1 MLPYGPVPGL
11 STGTA
16 YIPWVNAVRTTKG
29 RSRRHAART
38 SLFGA
43 CAGLLIAGCAHTVN
57 LLDPATPRFSGEYA
71 TPATDWAAGPIR
83 IVTFN
88 IKLARRIDPA
98 IEVLRSDSLRGA
110 DIIALE
116 EMDDAGVDRIARA
129 LGLNYVYYPSSIHP
143 SEHRYFGPAVLSR
156 WPIARSW
163 KLLLPHEARFRHQRR
178 TATAAELLVRGQR
191 VRVYAV
197 HLETPFEGLGCR
209 ARGPGEGR
217 ARRRGAV
224 RRAGGDR
231 GRLQQ
236 LRHRSSSWCDRAI
249 VGSPR
254 GSIRPS
260 RSSPGIT
267 SSYGTCRPPSRP
279 APVWCG
285 GSTARATIAPCG
297 RSWCPMRRAVFRRC
311 FSGIDQRSSHGAGCP
326 FTERMPPK
334 RSASRRSQ
342 GWTDWLTRVR
352 AAQLAVGAGLILVG
366 FLFYANLASSER
378 KLEHPIPHRYAT
390 ADSAVR
396 PHDGEPARPGV
407 RPRQPGQRA
416 PQRRPGVPGDARGH
430 PVGAPDDHLRELHL
444 LVVDDRAAVHRRAV
458 RARPGRRAAHV

>member
-71 TPATDWAAGPIR
+71 TPATDSAAGPIR

-88 IKLARRIDPA
+88 IKLARRIDRA

-163 KLLLPHEARFRHQRR
+163 KLLLPHEAALPPPAAHGHRR
-178 TATAAELLVRGQR
+178 RAARARPACQGVRRAPGDPVQ
-191 VRVYAV
+191 
-197 HLETPFEGLGCR
+197 GLRCR
-209 ARGPGEGR
+209 ARGPGADR

-224 RRAGGDR
+224 RRSGGGR

-236 LRHRSSSWCDRAI
+236 LRRRSSAGGAGLSA
-249 VGSPR
+249 GSPR
-254 GSIRPS
+254 GSIRAS
-260 RSSPGIT
+260 RSSRGIT

-279 APVWCG
+279 APVWC
-285 GSTARATIAPCG
+285 ARVNGASDHRPVWAVVVPDAPG
-297 RSWCPMRRAVFRRC
+297 ASFR
-311 FSGIDQRSSHGAGCP
+311 GA
-326 FTERMPPK
+326 
-334 RSASRRSQ
+334 SAA
-342 GWTDWLTRVR
+342 L
-352 AAQLAVGAGLILVG
+352 
-366 FLFYANLASSER
+366 
-378 KLEHPIPHRYAT
+378 
-390 ADSAVR
+390 
-396 PHDGEPARPGV
+396 
-407 RPRQPGQRA
+407 
-416 PQRRPGVPGDARGH
+416 
-430 PVGAPDDHLRELHL
+430 DHE
-444 LVVDDRAAVHRRAV
+444 
-458 RARPGRRAAHV
+458 

>member
-197 HLETPFEGLGCR
+197 HLETPFKASDAEREDQVR
-209 ARGPGEGR
+209 AVLADAARFDGPVVVAGDFNSYGVGQVLVGQGFR
-217 ARRRGAV
+217 WLTARLDPSISFFSWDHIFVRHLSPAQPASAGVV
-224 RRAGGDR
+224 RRVNGASDHR
-231 GRLQQ
+231 PVWAVVVPDAPGRL
-236 LRHRSSSWCDRAI
+236 
-249 VGSPR
+249 
-254 GSIRPS
+254 
-260 RSSPGIT
+260 
-267 SSYGTCRPPSRP
+267 
-279 APVWCG
+279 
-285 GSTARATIAPCG
+285 
-297 RSWCPMRRAVFRRC
+297 
-311 FSGIDQRSSHGAGCP
+311 
-326 FTERMPPK
+326 
-334 RSASRRSQ
+334 
-342 GWTDWLTRVR
+342 
-352 AAQLAVGAGLILVG
+352 
-366 FLFYANLASSER
+366 
-378 KLEHPIPHRYAT
+378 
-390 ADSAVR
+390 SAVLQ
-396 PHDGEPARPGV
+396 
-407 RPRQPGQRA
+407 RQ
-416 PQRRPGVPGDARGH
+416 
-430 PVGAPDDHLRELHL
+430 
-444 LVVDDRAAVHRRAV
+444 
-458 RARPGRRAAHV
+458 